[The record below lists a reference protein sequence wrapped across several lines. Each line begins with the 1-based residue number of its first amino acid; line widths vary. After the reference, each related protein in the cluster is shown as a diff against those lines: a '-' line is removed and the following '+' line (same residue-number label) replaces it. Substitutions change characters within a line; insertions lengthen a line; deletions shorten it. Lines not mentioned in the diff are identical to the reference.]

1 MKQVIP
7 PIKIRNNT
15 GLRINERKA
24 VRIAKALAAGESI
37 RSICQ
42 RLHTSHGVVIGV
54 QRNRPDLMARAL
66 TQAREAWST
75 LAAVASAELL
85 SRIPEMTPTTLAK
98 AAQVSARAAELMRG
112 QETVPEIKVEPSSE
126 EWAAFVK
133 RMQAEQE

>member
-24 VRIAKALAAGESI
+24 VRVAKALAAGESI

-126 EWAAFVK
+126 EWAAFVE
-133 RMQAEQE
+133 RIGAERE